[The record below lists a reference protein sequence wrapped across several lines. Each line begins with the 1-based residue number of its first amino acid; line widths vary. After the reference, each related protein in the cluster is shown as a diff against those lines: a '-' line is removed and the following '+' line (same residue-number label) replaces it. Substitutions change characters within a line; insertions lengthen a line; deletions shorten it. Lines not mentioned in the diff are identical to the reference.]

1 MWPFTR
7 KKDKKTKVAE
17 VEQQEVSKA
26 QPVENAEPSQEAI
39 SAEKTKSTKTST
51 KSATQK
57 DEKSSVK
64 PNAKPST
71 KVGTKKSIKT
81 DEKQSKKS
89 DDKSASK
96 PVNEKEDDVEIKT
109 RKSVYR
115 VIFDKDDK
123 LWKIKKDGAK
133 RIIDSKKTKD
143 EALARVQELSKS
155 QDANFVVYKKDGKF
169 QKKANL
175 NLKSDSAEEK

>member
-1 MWPFTR
+1 M
-7 KKDKKTKVAE
+7 
-17 VEQQEVSKA
+17 
-26 QPVENAEPSQEAI
+26 
-39 SAEKTKSTKTST
+39 
-51 KSATQK
+51 
-57 DEKSSVK
+57 
-64 PNAKPST
+64 
-71 KVGTKKSIKT
+71 
-81 DEKQSKKS
+81 
-89 DDKSASK
+89 
-96 PVNEKEDDVEIKT
+96 
-109 RKSVYR
+109 
-115 VIFDKDDK
+115 IFDKDDK